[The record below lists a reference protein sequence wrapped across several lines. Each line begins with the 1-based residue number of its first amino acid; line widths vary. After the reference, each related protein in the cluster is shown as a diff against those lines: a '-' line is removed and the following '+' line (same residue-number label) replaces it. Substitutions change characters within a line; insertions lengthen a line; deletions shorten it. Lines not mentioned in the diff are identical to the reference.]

1 MTDNISKPTL
11 DFVNKKLFCT
21 FVALKSFKLKLSKSF
36 SVVNTKRVR
45 NRFPVQQRMV
55 IDQKQKRIGV
65 VYMLRWKIVAII
77 IFIDFEFSE
86 QIAEFSETR
95 V

>member
-1 MTDNISKPTL
+1 
-11 DFVNKKLFCT
+11 
-21 FVALKSFKLKLSKSF
+21 
-36 SVVNTKRVR
+36 
-45 NRFPVQQRMV
+45 MV
-55 IDQKQKRIGV
+55 IDQKQKRIDV

-95 V
+95 FEI